1 MKFLLFA
8 FEKSICCWVFK
19 ESCLLHCIINFYNF
33 QSTFIN
39 KIINVFSYL
48 CNRFDPFFCYK
59 KIYCNKMIKFLKH
72 IVFNT
77 ILDEHTIIEELYHFS
92 SMTRIF
98 YIIIWL
104 IIQFWKTTW
113 IMYYFPESLEP
124 FFTDTLNK
132 NFLDSTTLSIRQT
145 MVCTKERIWMES
157 IVD

>member
-59 KIYCNKMIKFLKH
+59 KIYCNKMIEFLKH

-113 IMYYFPESLEP
+113 IMYYLPESLEL
-124 FFTDTLNK
+124 FLLTLWIK
-132 NFLDSTTLSIRQT
+132 ISWIPPPYL
-145 MVCTKERIWMES
+145 
-157 IVD
+157 